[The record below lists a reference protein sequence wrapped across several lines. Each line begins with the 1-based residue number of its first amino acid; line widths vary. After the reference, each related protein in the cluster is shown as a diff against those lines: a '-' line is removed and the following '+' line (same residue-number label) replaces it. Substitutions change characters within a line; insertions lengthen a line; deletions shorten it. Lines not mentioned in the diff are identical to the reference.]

1 VWLFS
6 RRSYFS
12 GSTDWSQPSTE
23 ESKRKLNRRQRRLLG
38 QKKEDFEQKVAK
50 EAKIWERMWA
60 GQVSVRSW
68 ELSGD
73 ETSAAKRGIDPHR
86 GHGESLEFWRKREVP
101 RKRTLQALPPEMGP
115 RNTRKDAKKLRGS
128 HKGHRGNIRVVRTD
142 RLRISPSLLNSSFVT
157 SVTSV

>member
-1 VWLFS
+1 MWLFS

-50 EAKIWERMWA
+50 EAKIW
-60 GQVSVRSW
+60 VRCGRAKFRSGVGS
-68 ELSGD
+68 LSGD
-73 ETSAAKRGIDPHR
+73 GTNAAKRGIDPHR

-128 HKGHRGNIRVVRTD
+128 HKGHRGNIRVIRTD
-142 RLRISPSLLNSSFVT
+142 RLRISPSLLKSSFVT